1 MKPPLGW
8 KPRDE
13 SAKPSHTNPA
23 ERKRG
28 GRPRRVLHLV
38 EVQRLQAEGLSLRQ
52 IARRL
57 HAGYGT
63 VHRLTRGQQGD
74 PELIQN
80 PATSV
85 LETERPNSEAD

>member
-1 MKPPLGW
+1 MSQA
-8 KPRDE
+8 RVIE
-13 SAKPSHTNPA
+13 SRAYEVSKMNERRPELEKANP
-23 ERKRG
+23 KFG
-28 GRPRRVLHLV
+28 GRPRRALDWA

-63 VHRLTRGQQGD
+63 VHRLTRGPQGD

-80 PATSV
+80 PATGA
-85 LETERPNSEAD
+85 LD